1 MPQANTEKPDKA
13 DKAEQ
18 LSIEVLNHLPIGL
31 FMLDAYHVIR
41 AWNQWL
47 AQKTSIKEEE
57 AIGKRLQ
64 ELFPELSNS
73 RFFWGVS
80 QAIATKSPQVL
91 SQALNRF
98 IIPIHI
104 DHSAHHNITMMQQR
118 VHISP
123 CACKDGEMLA
133 VVSIIDVTENVIR
146 SAALT
151 EMAHKL
157 SEDSTRDPLTGLYN
171 RRFMWEWLVPQIKL
185 SIRDKRP
192 LSFLLLDIDHFKN
205 LNDTYGHDLG
215 DEILKAVS
223 ETINNILRGS
233 DIVVRYGGEE
243 FVMML
248 PNCNLENAVYVAT
261 RLLDT
266 FRTTALGPLTKGAV
280 TISIGVVVLD
290 PQDPITGEELLKQA
304 DKRLYLAKHRG
315 RNQVVPNSLD
325 DKCR

>member
-1 MPQANTEKPDKA
+1 MPQANTEKPEKA

-18 LSIEVLNHLPIGL
+18 LSIEVLNHLPVGL

-47 AQKTSIKEEE
+47 AEKTSINEEE

-64 ELFPELSNS
+64 ELFPEVSNS
-73 RFFWGVS
+73 RFIWGVN
-80 QAIATKSPQVL
+80 QAITTKSPQVL
-91 SQALNRF
+91 SQALNRY
-98 IIPIHI
+98 IIPIRI
-104 DHSAHHNITMMQQR
+104 DYGARHNIPMMQQR

-123 CACKDGEMLA
+123 CACKDGEVLA

-157 SEDSTRDPLTGLYN
+157 SEDSTRDPLTNLYN
-171 RRFMWEWLVPQIKL
+171 RRFMWEWLIPQIKL
-185 SIRDKRP
+185 TIRDQRP
-192 LSFLLLDIDHFKN
+192 LTCLLLDIDHFKK
-205 LNDTYGHDLG
+205 LNDTHGHDFG
-215 DEILKAVS
+215 DMILSIVA
-223 ETINNILRGS
+223 ETITKQMRGS
-233 DIVVRYGGEE
+233 DIFVRYGGEE

-248 PNCNLENAVYVAT
+248 PNCNLDNAIFVAN

-266 FRTTALGPLTKGAV
+266 FRTNAFGSLQKGEV
-280 TISIGVVVLD
+280 TTSIGVATLD
-290 PQDPITGEELLKQA
+290 PQNPVTSEELLKQA

-315 RNQVVPNSLD
+315 RNQVAPNSLQ